1 MKRWPVVLTVLAVL
15 GGPAPARAGSD
26 LPLGLPKPPD
36 PGKVFEAITGHLFD
50 LPAPKVDDVLRV
62 LPNPDDAAVAL
73 FMANRAGRTP
83 EDVVALRRGGLP
95 WIDVSIRL
103 GVRPDVFFVPV
114 PDDRPVGPPF
124 GKAYGHWRKHRHE
137 PHARLALSDAELRD
151 LVAVRMAHDYYG
163 LTPEKAMELR
173 RARGDVRRV
182 MVGEYETRHGKGP
195 EKDAKG
201 EGHDERG
208 HGKAKGHGGEKGK
221 VHGHDRD

>member
-1 MKRWPVVLTVLAVL
+1 MKRRTVVLTVLAVL
-15 GGPAPARAGSD
+15 GGLLPVRAGSD

-50 LPAPKVDDVLRV
+50 LPAPRVDDVLRV

-73 FMANRAGRTP
+73 FMANRSGRSP
-83 EDVVALRRGGLP
+83 EDVIGLRRGGLP

-103 GVRPDVFFVPV
+103 GVPPDVYFVPV

-124 GKAYGHWRKHRHE
+124 GKAYGYWRKHRHD
-137 PHARLALSDAELRD
+137 PRARLALSDAEVRD

-163 LTPEKAMELR
+163 LAPEKAMELR

-182 MVGEYETRHGKGP
+182 MVGEYEVRHGKGP
-195 EKDAKG
+195 GRSDADHG
-201 EGHDERG
+201 DRG
-208 HGKAKGHGGEKGK
+208 RGRGKGHGGEKGGK
-221 VHGHDRD
+221 GHGHDRD